1 LGNGSD
7 DEMSDG
13 PLFVWGADEHGS
25 DVEEDPAD
33 GDPTLRSLPPPA
45 PGLGPKSVDERVR
58 ELWMKYMRDHKIK
71 SQGTD
76 LESTPF
82 APWADVGDV
91 QDLRPRMQFEG
102 KPGMRNDSNRPER
115 AERKNDWTCFEFVIF
130 AKNAVSPPNFCL
142 LTR

>member
-1 LGNGSD
+1 
-7 DEMSDG
+7 MSDG

-102 KPGMRNDSNRPER
+102 KPGMRKRIGPKELKGCGEIHNGNGTPKSQGRVD
-115 AERKNDWTCFEFVIF
+115 
-130 AKNAVSPPNFCL
+130 VSHAP
-142 LTR
+142 